1 VSEHADQPG
10 VATAPAGP
18 PTPQDTGAAGSPSE
32 AAGAASGGQAVETP
46 AWQQAIDQAAAEEL
60 RKHPKVA
67 GIVGDMVDKAIR
79 NWERTQ
85 HERITAAQRQQAE
98 RELEEMAQSDP
109 LGFSR
114 RFLSDKEQDRLQ
126 RQFQTLRESTREE
139 FARYVGAAY
148 RGVPEWA
155 ELTPADYESLARAV
169 AGKGD
174 DEVIAAYN
182 ARALEIIADK
192 RAEKRAS
199 ERHQKWRSS
208 ELETEVEARIKE
220 RQAQALQRQR
230 APSVARPAGPGAP
243 FDPTKLD
250 DKAFREW
257 YEGPDGP
264 LARV

>member
-1 VSEHADQPG
+1 M
-10 VATAPAGP
+10 
-18 PTPQDTGAAGSPSE
+18 PQDTGSAGSPSE
-32 AAGAASGGQAVETP
+32 AAGAATGGQAVETP
-46 AWQQAIDQAAAEEL
+46 AWRQAIDQAAADEL
-60 RKHPKVA
+60 RSHPKVA

-98 RELEEMAQSDP
+98 RELEEMATNDP

-126 RQFQTLRESTREE
+126 RQFTTLREQTREE

-148 RGVPEWA
+148 KEVPEWA
-155 ELTPADYESLARAV
+155 ELTPADYESLAKAV
-169 AGKGD
+169 AGKPD

-182 ARALEIIADK
+182 ARALELIADK
-192 RAEKRAS
+192 RAEKRAAD
-199 ERHQKWRSS
+199 RHAKWKST

-220 RQAQALQRQR
+220 RQARELQRQR

-243 FDPTKLD
+243 FDPTKLP
-250 DKAFREW
+250 DKEFKVW

-264 LARV
+264 LSRV